1 MRKKILW
8 TLQLIVLGVLF
19 VYAIFSSHFFY
30 DRLVTGTVETLSK
43 QISKI
48 DFSIEKADK
57 NVANELSYRLS
68 GNPVSI
74 FSLDGEL
81 LGSTFAIN
89 EQEIPEEVRMA
100 IAYGHGHAVYKVNG
114 QNYAFCCEK
123 VNFSDGER
131 LVRVAM
137 PLQTQ
142 GEMLKDMT
150 PTLIWF
156 ILLVF
161 LLCFIASYFGTEYII
176 SPITRIAKNSA
187 LNMRV
192 ETRYEEFQP
201 IVGLLNKRNEEVER
215 QMRELS
221 EEKELVLRAQR
232 SKDDFIANVTHEMNT
247 PLTSIRG
254 YSELL
259 QNGVLDENETK
270 QAADILVKQS
280 ERLTKLIARII
291 NYSEL
296 DNDDLPLYDVD
307 LSTSINDLLDTLA
320 PSLQKKNVR
329 LNKEIEEGLIVRSRQ
344 ERVNEVLGNLL
355 RNSIR
360 YNKEDGSLFVALKKN
375 AKGKAKLTITD
386 TGIGIAEEN
395 LERIFDRFFTV
406 DKSHNGQGGGFGLG
420 LAMVKKICKLS
431 NWEIRVESKL
441 GEGTTFTLDF

>member
-1 MRKKILW
+1 
-8 TLQLIVLGVLF
+8 
-19 VYAIFSSHFFY
+19 
-30 DRLVTGTVETLSK
+30 
-43 QISKI
+43 
-48 DFSIEKADK
+48 
-57 NVANELSYRLS
+57 
-68 GNPVSI
+68 
-74 FSLDGEL
+74 
-81 LGSTFAIN
+81 
-89 EQEIPEEVRMA
+89 
-100 IAYGHGHAVYKVNG
+100 
-114 QNYAFCCEK
+114 
-123 VNFSDGER
+123 
-131 LVRVAM
+131 
-137 PLQTQ
+137 
-142 GEMLKDMT
+142 MT

>member
-8 TLQLIVLGVLF
+8 TLQFIVLGVFFIF
-19 VYAIFSSHFFY
+19 VLFSSHFFY
-30 DRLVTGTVETLSK
+30 DRLVIGATETLSEQFK
-43 QISKI
+43 RI
-48 DFSIEKADK
+48 DFSAESSDGI
-57 NVANELSYRLS
+57 ANRLSERLS
-68 GNPVSI
+68 GNPVAV
-74 FSLDGEL
+74 FSAEGVL
-81 LGSTFAIN
+81 LESTLSLHF
-89 EQEIPEEVRMA
+89 EEIPEEVSA
-100 IAYGHGHAVYKVNG
+100 SIAYGSGNAVRVENG
-114 QNYAFCCEK
+114 QNYVFYSEK
-123 VNFSDGER
+123 VTLLDGEKI
-131 LVRVAM
+131 VRIANR
-137 PLQTQ
+137 LQTQ

-156 ILLVF
+156 VLLVC
-161 LLCFIASYFGTEYII
+161 LLCLVATYFGAEFII
-176 SPITRIAKNSA
+176 SPVRKIAKDSA

-192 ETRYEEFQP
+192 DTPYEELKP

-221 EEKELVLRAQR
+221 EEKELALRAQR

-259 QNGVLDENETK
+259 QNGVLDEKETK
-270 QAADILVKQS
+270 QAAEILVKQS

-296 DNDDLPLYDVD
+296 DNDDLPLYEVD
-307 LSTSINDLLDTLA
+307 LSTCVNDLLDTLA
-320 PSLQKKNVR
+320 PSLQKKNIR
-329 LNKEIEEGLIVRSRQ
+329 LEKEIESGIIVRSRQ
-344 ERVNEVLGNLL
+344 ERVNEVLGNLV

-360 YNKEDGSLFVALKKN
+360 YNKENGALFISLKKN
-375 AKGKAKLTITD
+375 EKGRAKLTITD
-386 TGIGIAEEN
+386 TGVGIAEEN

-406 DKSHNGQGGGFGLG
+406 DKSHNGQNGGFGLG

-431 NWEIRVESKL
+431 GWEIRVTSKL